1 MEIGLLNGEANGTRD
16 ASSEEVMS
24 TTGDIR
30 IGISGWTY
38 PPWRKVFY
46 PEGLPQHRELE
57 YASRALR
64 SIEINGTF
72 YSLQRASSMRKWYD
86 SVPEDFIFSVKG
98 NRFITHIRR
107 AKDVEGPLANF
118 FASGLLQLGEKL
130 GPVLWQFPPNFKYE
144 RERMESFFKLL
155 PRSSGEAAYLA
166 RRHDG
171 RLPERAVLKAR
182 VDIPLRHAIEI
193 RHDSFETPEFIEL
206 LRQHQLAIVVADAAH
221 KWPFIEDVT
230 ADFIYAR
237 LHGHEELY
245 KSGYTASALEAW
257 EKKIRSWSKGST
269 PQEAVLLT
277 PPPSSRKSGRDVFVY
292 FDNDVKVHA
301 PFDAMVL
308 AESLGMKP
316 GFPEDIAE
324 AGAETIRKRKRTA
337 GKDRAAK
344 KLAVV

>member
-1 MEIGLLNGEANGTRD
+1 
-16 ASSEEVMS
+16 VS
-24 TTGDIR
+24 TGGDIR

-38 PPWRKVFY
+38 PPWRRVFY

-86 SVPEDFIFSVKG
+86 SVPEDFLFSVKG

-130 GPVLWQFPPNFKYE
+130 GPFLWQFPPNFPYD
-144 RERMESFFKLL
+144 RERMEHFFKLL
-155 PRSSGEAAYLA
+155 PRSSGEAAHLA

-182 VDIPLRHAIEI
+182 VDTPLRHAIEI
-193 RHDSFETPEFIEL
+193 RHTSFETPEFIEL
-206 LRQHQLAIVVADAAH
+206 LREHQIAIVIADAAH

-230 ADFIYAR
+230 ADFIYVR

-245 KSGYTASALEAW
+245 KSGYTEAALDAW
-257 EKKIRSWSKGST
+257 EKKIRRWSKGGT
-269 PQEAVLLT
+269 PQDAVRLT
-277 PPPSSRKSGRDVFVY
+277 PPPPPRKSGRDVFVY

-301 PFDAMVL
+301 PFDAIAL
-308 AESLGMKP
+308 AARLGREP
-316 GFPEDIAE
+316 RFPEEFAE
-324 AGAETIRKRKRTA
+324 AGAETIAKHERPKGRKLTA
-337 GKDRAAK
+337 A
-344 KLAVV
+344 